1 MVGGQNAATARTG
14 NGISLEK
21 IMPDKEIR
29 ARSGTAE
36 PDYDRQAESHGP
48 TELGMMTD
56 STTLYY
62 ERTTALVRMLRTS
75 NLTTSVFERATGV
88 HIAQWRILAFLS
100 QHPDCT
106 QKQLKDAHRVDPA
119 AITRSV
125 KLLERSG
132 LVARRTD
139 AKDNRLTRVILTP
152 AGEKLV
158 AEVSERRR
166 LYLREA
172 LQGIAPQ
179 DIEVFEKVLTALEAN
194 AVEMNRRMQGK

>member
-1 MVGGQNAATARTG
+1 M
-14 NGISLEK
+14 
-21 IMPDKEIR
+21 
-29 ARSGTAE
+29 
-36 PDYDRQAESHGP
+36 
-48 TELGMMTD
+48 ELGRMTD
-56 STTLYY
+56 STALYY
-62 ERTTALVRMLRTS
+62 ERTNALVRMLRTS
-75 NLTTSVFERATGV
+75 NLTTGVFERATGV

-152 AGEKLV
+152 AGEKRV
-158 AEVSERRR
+158 AEVSELRR

-172 LQGIAPQ
+172 LQGIAPK
-179 DIEVFEKVLTALEAN
+179 DLDVFETVLIALEAN
-194 AVEMNRRMQGK
+194 AVAMNRRMQSK